1 MAFTAKQFQ
10 SVLDVVKK
18 WHDQG
23 FRDRLVNGQLAL
35 VDTED
40 YILKYTSKACALNSQ
55 DGCRTEDYILKYTI
69 FEQQS
74 RRMPHLHYAEYL
86 CRRSRHPMRRRLVV
100 DDEAE
105 AGGVPS

>member
-1 MAFTAKQFQ
+1 MVVTAKQFQ

-23 FRDRLVNGQLAL
+23 FRDRLVNGQFAL

-40 YILKYTSKACALNSQ
+40 YILKYTFTACCRKKEEACALN
-55 DGCRTEDYILKYTI
+55 YILKYTSKACPLNYEAV

-74 RRMPHLHYAEYL
+74 RGMQHFH
-86 CRRSRHPMRRRLVV
+86 
-100 DDEAE
+100 
-105 AGGVPS
+105 

>member
-1 MAFTAKQFQ
+1 MVVTAKQFQ

-35 VDTED
+35 VDEEG
-40 YILKYTSKACALNSQ
+40 YILKCTSKACALNY
-55 DGCRTEDYILKYTI
+55 EAI

-74 RRMPHLHYAEYL
+74 RAMPHLHYISSL
-86 CRRSRHPMRRRLVV
+86 PCRRVRISL
-100 DDEAE
+100 
-105 AGGVPS
+105 

>member
-1 MAFTAKQFQ
+1 MVVTAKQFQ

-35 VDTED
+35 VNTED
-40 YILKYTSKACALNSQ
+40 YSPNYTSKACALNY
-55 DGCRTEDYILKYTI
+55 EAV

-74 RRMPHLHYAEYL
+74 RGMSHLHHIIGLL
-86 CRRSRHPMRRRLVV
+86 CQRVST
-100 DDEAE
+100 
-105 AGGVPS
+105 SQ

>member
-1 MAFTAKQFQ
+1 MVITAKQFQ

-35 VDTED
+35 VDTEH
-40 YILKYTSKACALNSQ
+40 YILKYTSKACPLNY
-55 DGCRTEDYILKYTI
+55 EAV

-74 RRMPHLHYAEYL
+74 RGMQHFH
-86 CRRSRHPMRRRLVV
+86 
-100 DDEAE
+100 
-105 AGGVPS
+105 

>member
-1 MAFTAKQFQ
+1 MVVTAKQFQ

-23 FRDRLVNGQLAL
+23 FRDRLVNGQFAL

-40 YILKYTSKACALNSQ
+40 YYILKYTSKACALNY
-55 DGCRTEDYILKYTI
+55 EAV

-74 RRMPHLHYAEYL
+74 RGMQHFH
-86 CRRSRHPMRRRLVV
+86 
-100 DDEAE
+100 
-105 AGGVPS
+105 

>member
-1 MAFTAKQFQ
+1 MVVKAKQFQ

-40 YILKYTSKACALNSQ
+40 YILKYTSKACALN
-55 DGCRTEDYILKYTI
+55 YVTI

-74 RRMPHLHYAEYL
+74 IRMPHLHYAEYL
-86 CRRSRHPMRRRLVV
+86 CWQSRRPMRRRLVV